1 VGVQIL
7 ICQNLRNNLQ
17 HPNEYIR
24 GVTLR
29 FLCRIR
35 EEEILEPLIPSILA
49 CLEHRH
55 SYVRRNA
62 VLAINALYKLP
73 KGEHLLQDAPELIEK
88 VGPPGA
94 ARGAAR
100 RAPAPRRARRVTG
113 AAAARRRPRAQV
125 LQSEQDL
132 STKRNAFQMLC
143 NHAQDLATNYLLSQA
158 RRCSSSV
165 SKVLSRG
172 GGVRSFLTRLR
183 EERHTPP
190 AAPRARAPA
199 PARERRGLLTYDR
212 AVSRAARVRALWP
225 RSGWEQGRSTASA
238 AAPALPNAGA
248 AARRPLR
255 LCHSAPAVR
264 RSPGEAAAAQ
274 VDNVAHWGDILQ
286 LAVLE
291 LIRKVCRGAPAE
303 KGRHMKTILALLQ
316 STSTAVVY
324 ECAVTL
330 VSLSQA
336 RRSRAPRRVPHR
348 PASWTASWGGHS
360 FGKAGVLK
368 QGRWLMHT
376 SLALRVS
383 QASCRLVQVGH
394 FQPLSA
400 TSSPGPWR
408 GGGGM
413 KSRCSPVDNPR
424 VWAAQAPTA
433 IRAAA
438 NCFCQLLVS
447 QSDNNVKLIVLDRLQ
462 ARAPTCALTDG
473 GARPFL
479 PPQRPW

>member
-1 VGVQIL
+1 M
-7 ICQNLRNNLQ
+7 
-17 HPNEYIR
+17 
-24 GVTLR
+24 
-29 FLCRIR
+29 
-35 EEEILEPLIPSILA
+35 
-49 CLEHRH
+49 
-55 SYVRRNA
+55 
-62 VLAINALYKLP
+62 
-73 KGEHLLQDAPELIEK
+73 
-88 VGPPGA
+88 
-94 ARGAAR
+94 
-100 RAPAPRRARRVTG
+100 TG
-113 AAAARRRPRAQV
+113 FKRP
-125 LQSEQDL
+125 
-132 STKRNAFQMLC
+132 
-143 NHAQDLATNYLLSQA
+143 
-158 RRCSSSV
+158 
-165 SKVLSRG
+165 
-172 GGVRSFLTRLR
+172 R
-183 EERHTPP
+183 EERHTRP
-190 AAPRARAPA
+190 AAPHARAPA
-199 PARERRGLLTYDR
+199 PARDRRRLLTR
-212 AVSRAARVRALWP
+212 NPAVSYVAGVRALWP
-225 RSGWEQGRSTASA
+225 RSGREGGRGTARA
-238 AAPALPNAGA
+238 AASVLPNAGA
-248 AARRPLR
+248 AGRRLLRLRRGDPAVQDRRWPGRARRP
-255 LCHSAPAVR
+255 
-264 RSPGEAAAAQ
+264 PGESAAAQ

-473 GARPFL
+473 GGRPFL